1 MKTGT
6 IAALLILPLLALAAF
21 GSGRQPLQPEQ
32 NQKHLIPVQP
42 QGTEPTGTPTV
53 TVLKNQRMLVVMAKG
68 DPEKAGDAAMKIL
81 YREFFLNATE
91 AEKNA
96 AIAPRVRWAVYA
108 PDVRKKDW
116 IGKYALPVSADFPNP
131 ANGEA
136 MIEEWRYGLTAELL
150 HVGAPAT
157 KPASIEILKGY
168 IARNGFVISGD
179 FEEEYVQGKAT
190 FFQGRAEDNRTIL
203 RYPIMGIQD
212 FPKTAMPL
220 TSAPRPPSE

>member
-21 GSGRQPLQPEQ
+21 GSGLQPL
-32 NQKHLIPVQP
+32 QP
-42 QGTEPTGTPTV
+42 QGTEPSGTPTV
-53 TVLKNQRMLVVMAKG
+53 AVLKNQRMLVVVAKG
-68 DPEKAGDAAMKIL
+68 DPEKARDAAMKIL
-81 YREFFLNATE
+81 YRELFLNATE

-96 AIAPRVRWAVYA
+96 TIAPRVRWAICA

-116 IGKYALPVSADFPNP
+116 IGKYALPISADFPEP
-131 ANGEA
+131 ASGEA

-190 FFQGRAEDNRTIL
+190 FFQGRSEDHRTIL

-212 FPKTAMPL
+212 FPKTAIPL
-220 TSAPRPPSE
+220 TSVPRHTPE